1 HLPSRRGII
10 VDLMVDSA
18 DKFVGFMGQA
28 AGAKEYFRFAGDNGK
43 VLHLALDIGGVAAY
57 VEELGNDMDTSAIA
71 KPHVQLHLNTDD
83 PLSMSKKLVAAG
95 AKELKKCEKQFWGA
109 LCGQYLDPFG
119 QIWSVSN
126 STQDLHDVPPELA
139 RKI

>member
-1 HLPSRRGII
+1 
-10 VDLMVDSA
+10 MVDSA

-28 AGAKEYFRFAGDNGK
+28 AGAEEYFRFAGDNGK
-43 VLHLALDIGGVAAY
+43 VMHLALDIGGVAAY

-83 PLSMSKKLVAAG
+83 PLSMSKKLVDAG

-109 LCGQYLDPFG
+109 L
-119 QIWSVSN
+119 
-126 STQDLHDVPPELA
+126 
-139 RKI
+139 